1 MTKLDSKII
10 SELRTVLDDVCGHLP
25 ATSVMTRTIVASK
38 ILETARTGHETYD
51 DLKEAGQQA
60 LKSAPTMWR

>member
-10 SELRTVLDDVCGHLP
+10 SDLRTVLDGICGHLP
-25 ATSVMTRTIVASK
+25 ANSVMSGTIVASK
-38 ILETARTGHETYD
+38 ILETARTGHVAYD

-60 LKSAPTMWR
+60 FRSAPTMWR